1 MIEKKGGEFMELAQA
16 VDNTIPNTPNVT
28 TALGI
33 TPEMIF
39 WSVLIVVAI
48 ALVVWAAARY
58 AERNRYTER
67 GTIQGAKGGRIK
79 RTITEYEEP
88 VDDRV

>member
-1 MIEKKGGEFMELAQA
+1 MELAQA
-16 VDNTIPNTPNVT
+16 VDNTVPNTPNVT

-58 AERNRYTER
+58 ADRNRYTNNNTGSYQ
-67 GTIQGAKGGRIK
+67 GTKGGRIK

-88 VDDRV
+88 VDERI